1 MTTNLLDMIVGGAVV
16 IGVFVGLRK
25 GLVREVAGFIA
36 LAVGIVGARV
46 LTPYLIPWIE
56 QNLQTTLEWSRLIA
70 WCACFFGL
78 GWVVNLIACFA
89 TRMLGMMA
97 LGGVNKLLGAAFGGI
112 KYILL
117 FSILFNAVEWTEQ
130 RIELPGKEL
139 REKSLLYRPVLDVAS
154 WSFSQLG
161 VIRERIEERRQSSPA
176 NPLPTGD
183 TSSETRYREV

>member
-1 MTTNLLDMIVGGAVV
+1 
-16 IGVFVGLRK
+16 
-25 GLVREVAGFIA
+25 
-36 LAVGIVGARV
+36 
-46 LTPYLIPWIE
+46 
-56 QNLQTTLEWSRLIA
+56 
-70 WCACFFGL
+70 L

-161 VIRERIEERRQSSPA
+161 VIRERIEERRQSSPS